1 MATKRDDFSEAT
13 KRNAA
18 LRVNYHCSFKN
29 CNRPTV
35 GASLESKNKAS
46 SIGVAAH
53 ICAAAPGGP
62 RFDANMSADERKD
75 ISNCIWMCQN
85 HAHLIDTDETKY
97 TVALLRQWKL
107 EAENSASAALADP
120 NFFNNCY
127 KTNPENF
134 DSIYQIFKDMITEG
148 QYSQLYLLLNQYQT
162 GQLSDKYDEFILRFK
177 IIYNAYC
184 NRSELNNYITQYA
197 SLPCM
202 DGIDELMEL
211 FIVLQ
216 MKQELQQLVSFCKN
230 PDLIRFATI
239 IIEGREETDLLY
251 SHENLPE
258 PQIPEKY
265 KNLIFKAATNDIA
278 LNIKTHIQIKDQQH
292 GDKGILYNEEFYFHV
307 ITSMYSIV
315 KRTINNIA
323 INISDDSDLLFVLE
337 HIENIKCL
345 DPKIQETIWTNLLRF
360 LSDHKVLFQKY
371 YSLCPDEIKEFDS
384 IKKAYILYL
393 TQQEPQS
400 INLDESISLA
410 ERTND
415 YGFLTIVFSS
425 KNHDEIKKYLDDR
438 RYLLSKSC
446 AILFFRIV
454 VINQLSIEEKKSL
467 LDDYS
472 DTYKDDF
479 LYHCLRAKYCDD
491 DKENE
496 LRWLE
501 EKQSELNYYNARF
514 YSSVLE
520 QHQQWEQ
527 LLKISRLTLPIYIL
541 CEVANSLAISQIKEY
556 MARSKEIYESA
567 LKNGYSP
574 QGLKQNLGIINH
586 NLGYIAAA
594 KNCLKEEY
602 DEYHSISTLKQF
614 ISMRFNSDDF
624 VEDSYLLALSKDID
638 YYSQNLVAA
647 TYSKLQK
654 YQDAYK
660 YFVRSLL
667 LNDKQAES
675 YKGLCFISQFFSK
688 SNECTTIK
696 ENTVCTLTN
705 ATSSVRIAIHS
716 TDILE
721 RIIPNQFA
729 NCKHF
734 SIEDTNISDLLYR
747 SCGETVSFKGVKYEI
762 SIISYASDDF
772 FMYAFSQIIEQK
784 DVTKIYGTVEDS
796 INQISKILEKSKE
809 DTDKVI
815 ANYNQSDFRI
825 PISVL
830 SRKVG
835 KNMLNTCEFLAFE
848 NTERIRNNLNN
859 PENPP
864 QKPRFILS
872 YESIVFL
879 SHLDIDLNFV
889 DGVDLVCSSTVI
901 KHLNSD
907 MNEEQANISSDKSFG
922 SMLYLDGKPQILEY
936 TSDLRRNRHA
946 YLNKLKS
953 LIKQIIVIDDSFD
966 YIPQSE
972 TWKEPF
978 TKIILDNRLLCESS
992 CLGLAQ
998 NLSNSILVTDD
1009 QIIYSIASAENI
1021 PNIGLIS
1028 LLTYASSQWS
1038 TLLEISKAFQRINYL
1053 NYLPIFLYKK
1063 LVDCVVDDNEHTSEG
1078 SEKIIAWLTS
1088 DTDNKPSTIHDSI
1101 VIALFREVLLH
1112 NELQYLNPNGVLGNL
1127 AIEAFDRQ
1135 NPGFIAK
1142 QMEEFWEELK
1152 SNTIEQP
1159 DEQPNETDDNV

>member
-1 MATKRDDFSEAT
+1 MAKNRDDFFETT

-18 LRVNYHCSFKN
+18 LRVGYRCSFKDCN
-29 CNRPTV
+29 CPTV
-35 GASLESKNKAS
+35 GASLENKNKAS

-62 RFDANMSADERKD
+62 RYDANMSADERKD

-97 TVALLRQWKL
+97 TVALLRQWKQD
-107 EAENSASAALADP
+107 AEKSASAALADP

-127 KTNPENF
+127 KTNPDNF
-134 DSIYQIFKDMITEG
+134 DSIYQVFKDMITEG
-148 QYSQLYLLLNQYQT
+148 QYSQLHLLLDQYQT
-162 GQLSDKYDEFILRFK
+162 GQLSDKYDEFVLRFK

-184 NRSELNNYITQYA
+184 NRSELNNNITQYA
-197 SLPCM
+197 SLPCK

-216 MKQELQQLVSFCKN
+216 MKQELQKLISFCEN
-230 PDLIRFATI
+230 PDLTRFATI

-265 KNLIFKAATNDIA
+265 NNLIFKAATNDIA
-278 LNIKTHIQIKDQQH
+278 LNIKTHIQVEDQRH
-292 GDKGILYNEEFYFHV
+292 GDKGVLYNEEFYFHV

-315 KRTINNIA
+315 KRTLNNMA
-323 INISDDSDLLFVLE
+323 INISDDRDLLFILE
-337 HIENIKCL
+337 HIESIKCL
-345 DPKIQETIWTNLLRF
+345 DFQIQEKIWANLLRF
-360 LSDHKVLFQKY
+360 LSDYIELFQKY
-371 YSLCPDEIKEFDS
+371 YPLCPDKIKECDS
-384 IKKAYILYL
+384 IKKAYIFYL
-393 TQQEPQS
+393 TQQDSQGIS
-400 INLDESISLA
+400 LDETVSLA

-415 YGFLTIVFSS
+415 YGFLSIVFGSRN
-425 KNHDEIKKYLDDR
+425 KDEIKKYLDDR
-438 RYLLSKSC
+438 RYMLSKSC
-446 AILFFRIV
+446 IILFYRIV
-454 VINQLSIEEKKSL
+454 VINQLSTEEKKSL

-491 DKENE
+491 DKETE
-496 LRWLE
+496 LRWLD
-501 EKQSELNYYNARF
+501 EKLSELNINNAGF

-527 LLKISRLTLPIYIL
+527 LMKISNLTLPIYIL
-541 CEVANSLAISQIKEY
+541 CEVANSLAISQIKKY
-556 MARSKEIYESA
+556 MVRSKEIYESA
-567 LKNGYSP
+567 LKNGYSHK
-574 QGLKQNLGIINH
+574 GIKQNLGIINH

-602 DEYHSISTLKQF
+602 DEYHSISALRQF

-624 VEDSYLLALSKDID
+624 VEDSYLTALSKDID
-638 YYSQNLVAA
+638 YSSQNLVAA

-660 YFVRSLL
+660 YFIRSLL
-667 LNDKQAES
+667 LNDKQIGS
-675 YKGLCFISQFFSK
+675 YKGLCFISQFFSI
-688 SNECTTIK
+688 SNACTAIK

-705 ATSSVRIAIHS
+705 DTSSVRIAIHS
-716 TDILE
+716 ADILE
-721 RIIPNQFA
+721 KIVPNQFA
-729 NCKHF
+729 NCEHF

-747 SCGETVSFKGVKYEI
+747 SCGETVFFKGVEYEV

-772 FMYAFSQIIEQK
+772 FGYAFSQIIEQE
-784 DVTKIYGTVEDS
+784 DVTKICGTVEDT
-796 INQISKILEKSKE
+796 IEQISQILKKSKE
-809 DTDKVI
+809 NTDKVI
-815 ANYNQSDFRI
+815 AGYNQSEFRI

-830 SRKVG
+830 SGRVG
-835 KNMLNTCEFLAFE
+835 KNMLTTCEFLAFE
-848 NTERIRNNLNN
+848 NTERIRNNLNH
-859 PENPP
+859 PESFP

-872 YESIVFL
+872 YDSIVFL
-879 SHLDIDLNFV
+879 SHLDIDLSFL
-889 DGVDLVCSSTVI
+889 DGLDLVCSGTVI
-901 KHLNSD
+901 KHLKSD
-907 MNEEQANISSDKSFG
+907 INEEQSNISSEKSFG
-922 SMLYLDGKPQILEY
+922 SMFYIDGKPQILEY
-936 TSDLRRNRHA
+936 TPDRRRNRHT

-966 YIPQSE
+966 FIPQSE

-992 CLGLAQ
+992 CLGLTQ

-1009 QIIYSIASAENI
+1009 QIIYNIASVENI
-1021 PNIGLIS
+1021 PNIGLVS
-1028 LLTYASSQWS
+1028 LLTYASLQWS
-1038 TLLEISKAFQRINYL
+1038 VLLEISKSLHKINFL

-1063 LVDCVVDDNEHTSEG
+1063 LVDCVIDDTEHTSEG
-1078 SEKIIAWLTS
+1078 SKNVIAWLTS
-1088 DTDNKPSTIHDSI
+1088 DTDNLPSTIHDSI

-1112 NELQYLNPNGVLGNL
+1112 NELQYLNPDGVLGNL
-1127 AIEAFDRQ
+1127 AIKAFDRQ

-1142 QMEEFWEELK
+1142 QLEEFWEGLKNSPIELL
-1152 SNTIEQP
+1152 
-1159 DEQPNETDDNV
+1159 NETDDNE